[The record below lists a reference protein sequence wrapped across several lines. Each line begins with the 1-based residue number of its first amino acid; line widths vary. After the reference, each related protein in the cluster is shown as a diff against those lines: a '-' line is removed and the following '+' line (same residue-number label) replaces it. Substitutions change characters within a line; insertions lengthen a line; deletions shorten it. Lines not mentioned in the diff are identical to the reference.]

1 MRHVTVHKRTARR
14 IVAAAAAGAVLAGT
28 GIGFAARAGA
38 DPVTDTAYL
47 MTLDERGIS
56 YPTDD
61 YAIQAGQYV
70 CSLLDSGAHWSRV
83 AALITRESG
92 LPIDDS
98 AYMVGASI
106 AAFCPWNSGSGVAV

>member
-1 MRHVTVHKRTARR
+1 MRHATVHKRTARR
-14 IVAAAAAGAVLAGT
+14 IVAATAAVAVLAGT
-28 GIGFAARAGA
+28 GVGYAARAEA

-61 YAIQAGQYV
+61 YAIQAGHYV
-70 CSLLDSGAHWSRV
+70 CTLLDSGAHWSRV

-92 LPIDDS
+92 LPIGDS
-98 AYMVGASI
+98 AYIVGAAT
-106 AAFCPWNSGSGVAV
+106 AAYCPWNSGSAVAA

>member
-1 MRHVTVHKRTARR
+1 MRRPTMHKCTVRR
-14 IVAAAAAGAVLAGT
+14 FLAAVAAGAVLAGT
-28 GIGFAARAGA
+28 GIGYAARAEA

-61 YAIQAGQYV
+61 YAIQAGHYV

-92 LPIDDS
+92 LPINDA
-98 AYMVGASI
+98 AYIVGAAT
-106 AAFCPWNSGSGVAV
+106 AAYCPWNSGSGVAA

>member
-1 MRHVTVHKRTARR
+1 MHKRTARR
-14 IVAAAAAGAVLAGT
+14 FPAAAAAVAVLAGT
-28 GIGFAARAGA
+28 GLGWAAHAGA

-47 MTLDERGIS
+47 MTLDERGIG

-61 YAIQAGQYV
+61 YAIQAGHYV

-92 LPIDDS
+92 LPINDA
-98 AYMVGASI
+98 AYIVGAAT
-106 AAFCPWNSGSGVAV
+106 AAYCPWNSGSGVAV